1 MNYCTIWGGLD
12 GQRENVRWKC
22 RGPSFYN
29 TAAVARRTVK
39 NGCHAE
45 AASVVAAAAAS
56 VKSWLYSL
64 RTSLDS
70 RPSSRR
76 LPPTCC
82 RQLYY
87 YPRSTPNRFSVKTHA
102 TTNIILI
109 SLLQD
114 LVLI

>member
-1 MNYCTIWGGLD
+1 MNYCKIWGGLD

-45 AASVVAAAAAS
+45 AASVAVATVSAS
-56 VKSWLYSL
+56 VKSWLYSR
-64 RTSLDS
+64 RTSLDL
-70 RPSSRR
+70 RPISRR

-87 YPRSTPNRFSVKTHA
+87 PRSPPNRFSVKTHA
-102 TTNIILI
+102 TTI
-109 SLLQD
+109 
-114 LVLI
+114 